1 MPRRFTA
8 ASFIVAASL
17 AAPGCFLSPRAKV
30 MPDAPPLDMPAPP
43 PRVVETN
50 DPEMPQPITLP
61 GEPARNAPSR
71 ARPTP
76 PQRTETPRPA
86 EPPKIEP
93 PPPVEA
99 AKPPEEP
106 KPQPPSTLQTTP
118 AQREVEVERH
128 IRGVLT
134 QAASDLSRVNYRAL
148 NNDGRTQ
155 YDAAKSFIRQAEEAI
170 RAKNLNFANNLA
182 DKAAALA
189 GQLGGR

>member
-1 MPRRFTA
+1 MSRPLIPA
-8 ASFIVAASL
+8 LLVLAASL
-17 AAPGCFLSPRAKV
+17 ATTGCFRAQAKA

-43 PRVVETN
+43 ARVVETS
-50 DPEMPQPITLP
+50 DPEMPQPIPLP

-76 PQRTETPRPA
+76 PQRTEAPRPA
-86 EPPKIEP
+86 EPPKLDP
-93 PPPVEA
+93 PTPPVDA

-118 AQREVEVERH
+118 AEREGEVERH
-128 IRGVLT
+128 VRGVLT
-134 QAASDLSRVNYRAL
+134 QATSALNRVNYRAL
-148 NNDGRTQ
+148 NNDARTQ
-155 YDAAKSFIRQAEEAI
+155 YDAAKSLIRQAEEAI